1 MCATDFVIK
10 KQDNIH
16 YKQEEFC
23 NGKQINNIDLF
34 FFFFVMKILNGNS
47 FLCGYHKELNSYFII
62 NKHYD

>member
-34 FFFFVMKILNGNS
+34 FFFL
-47 FLCGYHKELNSYFII
+47 L
-62 NKHYD
+62 